1 MRAKQDNLH
10 EPRRPITGLECEH
23 YRGETD
29 GERDTSFSEAA
40 RSIDLCHLK
49 IADRNI
55 SCTDSYLSVNLQ
67 AFKFAK
73 YPMLCLDTPN
83 LMQKESVESDERKL
97 RKH

>member
-40 RSIDLCHLK
+40 RSIDLCRLK
-49 IADRNI
+49 TRDNI
-55 SCTDSYLSVNLQ
+55 SLVSTQALHVYSNVYTVCIIKRDLHRVLQ
-67 AFKFAK
+67 
-73 YPMLCLDTPN
+73 
-83 LMQKESVESDERKL
+83 Q
-97 RKH
+97 